1 VQVLFT
7 IGLIAG
13 LAAWWLIVYRR
24 LVRLRA
30 EVKVAWQRLQG
41 DQANESVRT
50 VYNKHVSAY
59 NSALENFPANVI
71 APLSGLK
78 PARHF

>member
-1 VQVLFT
+1 MQVLFT

-41 DQANESVRT
+41 DQANESVRI
-50 VYNKHVSAY
+50 VYNKHVATY
-59 NSALENFPANVI
+59 NKALDGFPSSII
-71 APLSGLK
+71 APLAGLK